1 MSANT
6 EIEPRPNS
14 TTASSTTESS
24 LPEQTSEVL
33 TGGLSAGLSSSG
45 TDTAEFPYKAIS
57 RGAVVAIVMAVLAI
71 PGLISEFAPLLALCI
86 LGLIGAIVAMR
97 SIRRYP
103 EEFSGR
109 GLAMAGMVVNA
120 VLLFGG
126 VGMHVYTYMTEVP
139 DGYTRVKF
147 HELQQDSLGNNV
159 QRPTEKAIE
168 VHDQDIFL
176 KGYIHPSSGSGLL
189 KHFILVPDL
198 GTCCFGGQPESSDM
212 VEVTL
217 SGGQSTVAN
226 LRKKKL
232 AGKFRVNQAPQSLTD
247 FDNSVFYRLRA
258 DQIK

>member
-1 MSANT
+1 MS
-6 EIEPRPNS
+6 PS
-14 TTASSTTESS
+14 
-24 LPEQTSEVL
+24 
-33 TGGLSAGLSSSG
+33 LSSSDTEA
-45 TDTAEFPYKAIS
+45 TDFPYKAIS
-57 RGAVVAIVMAVLAI
+57 RGAVVAVVMAILAI
-71 PGLISEFAPLLALCI
+71 PGLIPEFAPLLSLCI
-86 LGLIGAIVAMR
+86 LGLIGSIFALR

-109 GLAMAGMVVNA
+109 GLARAGLVINA
-120 VLLFGG
+120 VLLCGG
-126 VGMHVYTYMTEVP
+126 VAMHVYTYMTEVP

-189 KHFILVPDL
+189 KRFILVPDL

-226 LRKKKL
+226 MRKKKL

-258 DQIK
+258 DQVK

>member
-1 MSANT
+1 MSAKT
-6 EIEPRPNS
+6 QLEHSQPAPGQPV
-14 TTASSTTESS
+14 TTAS
-24 LPEQTSEVL
+24 PA
-33 TGGLSAGLSSSG
+33 GGMSSAGN
-45 TDTAEFPYKAIS
+45 DVVEFPYKAIS
-57 RGAVVAIVMAVLAI
+57 RGAVIAIVMAVIAI
-71 PGLISEFAPLLALCI
+71 PGMIPEFAPLLALCI
-86 LGLIGAIVAMR
+86 LGVIAAIFALR

-109 GLAMAGMVVNA
+109 GLALTGLIVNA
-120 VLLFGG
+120 LLLCGG
-126 VGMHVYTYMTEVP
+126 VGMHTYTYMTEVP

-147 HELQQDSLGNNV
+147 YELQQDASGNIV
-159 QRPTEKAIE
+159 QRPTEKAIS
-168 VHDQDIFL
+168 VHDQAIFL

-226 LRKKKL
+226 MRKKKL
-232 AGKFRVNQAPQSLTD
+232 AGKFRVNQAPQSLND

-258 DQIK
+258 DQVK

>member
-1 MSANT
+1 MSTETQPESTLSSPTSTSREVLPGGMSA
-6 EIEPRPNS
+6 
-14 TTASSTTESS
+14 A
-24 LPEQTSEVL
+24 
-33 TGGLSAGLSSSG
+33 G
-45 TDTAEFPYKAIS
+45 TDVVEFPYKAIS

-71 PGLISEFAPLLALCI
+71 PGLIPEFAPLLALCI
-86 LGLIGAIVAMR
+86 LGIIAAIVALR

-109 GLAMAGMVVNA
+109 GLALAALAING
-120 VLLFGG
+120 LLLGG
-126 VGMHVYTYMTEVP
+126 GASLHTYTYMTEVP
-139 DGYTRVKF
+139 EGYTRVKF
-147 HELQQDSLGNNV
+147 YELQQDGSGNKL
-159 QRPTEKAIE
+159 QRPTDKAIE

-217 SGGQSTVAN
+217 SGGQSTEAN
-226 LRKKKL
+226 MRKKKL

-247 FDNSVFYRLRA
+247 FDNAVFYRLRA
-258 DQIK
+258 DQVK